1 MQPVPT
7 FIRANLAAL
16 TLITLAACSAGGS
29 TTPEPATPA
38 TIPSAGSPSSVVVP
52 SPAVSPSEA
61 DTPDAISIKGFA
73 FAPET
78 LSVPVGT
85 TVTWT
90 NDEDS
95 LHTVTSGTPESPSGL
110 FDSGEIDTGVEF
122 PYTFEELG
130 SYPFFCARHD
140 FMTGEIT
147 VTP

>member
-1 MQPVPT
+1 MQRIPT
-7 FIRANLAAL
+7 LIRANLAAL

-29 TTPEPATPA
+29 ATPEPPTPA
-38 TIPSAGSPSSVVVP
+38 TIPSAGSPSS
-52 SPAVSPSEA
+52 AVSPSSAASPSGAESV
-61 DTPDAISIKGFA
+61 DAISIKGFA

-95 LHTVTSGTPESPSGL
+95 LHTVTSGTPERPSSL

-122 PYTFEELG
+122 PYTFEEPG